1 MRFGRRKIT
10 YYDTE
15 AGFEAEKFAARLL
28 LLLMNEMRAS
38 GRRQVVFLCIGTDR
52 STGDSLGPLIG
63 SRLEAEEIGDVV
75 VIGTLEHPVHA
86 VNLDRTMEDIEEY
99 YPDAIIIAVDA
110 AVGRWD
116 HVGLVTLEKGPLRP
130 GLGVRK
136 ELAAVG
142 DISITGIVG
151 GAESG
156 DPLFCRAS
164 VCPWSCIWRIASAAV
179 SVSECESSGDVSKT
193 FPVRPHL
200 FDMFC
205 GRIMLYFGKN
215 LSRRQPKSCTSMDF
229 ELAVRVNIRRSADR
243 PKIE

>member
-63 SRLEAEEIGDVV
+63 SRLEAEEIGGAV

-86 VNLDRTMEDIEEY
+86 VNLDRTLEHIEEH
-99 YPDAIIIAVDA
+99 YPNAIIIAVDA

-116 HVGLVTLEKGPLRP
+116 HVGLATLEKGPLRP

-151 GAESG
+151 GAGSG
-156 DPLFCRAS
+156 DPLFLQSIRLSMVMHLAD
-164 VCPWSCIWRIASAAV
+164 CISRSICLGMRIIGRRVENFSSQAAP
-179 SVSECESSGDVSKT
+179 
-193 FPVRPHL
+193 F
-200 FDMFC
+200 
-205 GRIMLYFGKN
+205 
-215 LSRRQPKSCTSMDF
+215 
-229 ELAVRVNIRRSADR
+229 
-243 PKIE
+243 

>member
-63 SRLEAEEIGDVV
+63 SRLEAEEISNVV

-86 VNLDRTMEDIEEY
+86 VNLDRTLEHIEEH
-99 YPDAIIIAVDA
+99 YPDAIIIAVD
-110 AVGRWD
+110 
-116 HVGLVTLEKGPLRP
+116 
-130 GLGVRK
+130 
-136 ELAAVG
+136 AAVG

-156 DPLFCRAS
+156 DPLFLQSIRLSMVMRLAD
-164 VCPWSCIWRIASAAV
+164 CISRSICLGMRIIGRRVENFSSQAAP
-179 SVSECESSGDVSKT
+179 
-193 FPVRPHL
+193 F
-200 FDMFC
+200 
-205 GRIMLYFGKN
+205 
-215 LSRRQPKSCTSMDF
+215 
-229 ELAVRVNIRRSADR
+229 
-243 PKIE
+243 

>member
-63 SRLEAEEIGDVV
+63 SRLEAEEIGGAV

-86 VNLDRTMEDIEEY
+86 VNLDRTLEHSEEH

-156 DPLFCRAS
+156 DPLFLQSMRLAD
-164 VCPWSCIWRIASAAV
+164 CISRSICLGMRIIGRRVENFSSQAAP
-179 SVSECESSGDVSKT
+179 
-193 FPVRPHL
+193 F
-200 FDMFC
+200 
-205 GRIMLYFGKN
+205 
-215 LSRRQPKSCTSMDF
+215 
-229 ELAVRVNIRRSADR
+229 
-243 PKIE
+243 

>member
-1 MRFGRRKIT
+1 MRFRRQEI
-10 YYDTE
+10 YYYNTK
-15 AGFEAEKFAARLL
+15 AGFETEKFAGRLL
-28 LLLMNEMRAS
+28 MMILEGMQEKRKTEIL
-38 GRRQVVFLCIGTDR
+38 FLCIGTDR

-63 SRLEAEEIGDVV
+63 SRLEAEGIGDAV

-86 VNLDRTMEDIEEY
+86 VNLDRTLEHIEEH

-156 DPLFCRAS
+156 DPLFLQSIRLSMVMRLAD
-164 VCPWSCIWRIASAAV
+164 CISRSICLGMRIIGRRVENFSSQAAP
-179 SVSECESSGDVSKT
+179 
-193 FPVRPHL
+193 F
-200 FDMFC
+200 
-205 GRIMLYFGKN
+205 
-215 LSRRQPKSCTSMDF
+215 
-229 ELAVRVNIRRSADR
+229 
-243 PKIE
+243 

>member
-63 SRLEAEEIGDVV
+63 SRLEAEEISNVV

-86 VNLDRTMEDIEEY
+86 VNLDRTLEHIEEH

-110 AVGRWD
+110 AVCRWD
-116 HVGLVTLEKGPLRP
+116 HVGLVTLGTAPRGDLAVPDDRSRLHLLCRKNGTRKCDRDKSVHFSHFSFLLFLLYATIDPPKKLCNFLSIFLCRFKHSRLRLALTGTVCPSDTGISLIYLRP
-130 GLGVRK
+130 AY
-136 ELAAVG
+136 E
-142 DISITGIVG
+142 
-151 GAESG
+151 
-156 DPLFCRAS
+156 
-164 VCPWSCIWRIASAAV
+164 
-179 SVSECESSGDVSKT
+179 
-193 FPVRPHL
+193 
-200 FDMFC
+200 
-205 GRIMLYFGKN
+205 
-215 LSRRQPKSCTSMDF
+215 
-229 ELAVRVNIRRSADR
+229 
-243 PKIE
+243 

>member
-63 SRLEAEEIGDVV
+63 SRLEAEEISNVV

-86 VNLDRTMEDIEEY
+86 VNLDRTLEHIEEH

-156 DPLFCRAS
+156 D
-164 VCPWSCIWRIASAAV
+164 
-179 SVSECESSGDVSKT
+179 
-193 FPVRPHL
+193 HL
-200 FDMFC
+200 FLQSIRLSMVMRLADCISRSICLGMRII
-205 GRIMLYFGKN
+205 GR
-215 LSRRQPKSCTSMDF
+215 
-229 ELAVRVNIRRSADR
+229 RVENFSSQAA
-243 PKIE
+243 PF

>member
-63 SRLEAEEIGDVV
+63 SRLEAEEISNVV
-75 VIGTLEHPVHA
+75 VIGTLEHPVHV
-86 VNLDRTMEDIEEY
+86 VNLDRTLEHIEEH

-151 GAESG
+151 GAERGSPVLQSIRLSMVMRLA
-156 DPLFCRAS
+156 D
-164 VCPWSCIWRIASAAV
+164 CISRSICLGMRIIGRRVENFSSQAAP
-179 SVSECESSGDVSKT
+179 
-193 FPVRPHL
+193 F
-200 FDMFC
+200 
-205 GRIMLYFGKN
+205 
-215 LSRRQPKSCTSMDF
+215 
-229 ELAVRVNIRRSADR
+229 
-243 PKIE
+243 

>member
-63 SRLEAEEIGDVV
+63 SRLEAEGIGDVV

-86 VNLDRTMEDIEEY
+86 VNLDRTLEHIEEH

-156 DPLFCRAS
+156 DLLFLQSIRLS
-164 VCPWSCIWRIASAAV
+164 VVMRLADCISRSICLGMRIIGRRVENFSSQAAP
-179 SVSECESSGDVSKT
+179 
-193 FPVRPHL
+193 F
-200 FDMFC
+200 
-205 GRIMLYFGKN
+205 
-215 LSRRQPKSCTSMDF
+215 
-229 ELAVRVNIRRSADR
+229 
-243 PKIE
+243 

>member
-63 SRLEAEEIGDVV
+63 SRL

-86 VNLDRTMEDIEEY
+86 VNLDRTLEHIEEH

-156 DPLFCRAS
+156 DPLFLQSIRLSMVMRLAD
-164 VCPWSCIWRIASAAV
+164 CISRSICLGMRIIGRRVENFSSQAAP
-179 SVSECESSGDVSKT
+179 
-193 FPVRPHL
+193 F
-200 FDMFC
+200 
-205 GRIMLYFGKN
+205 
-215 LSRRQPKSCTSMDF
+215 
-229 ELAVRVNIRRSADR
+229 
-243 PKIE
+243 

>member
-38 GRRQVVFLCIGTDR
+38 GRHQVVFLCIGTDR
-52 STGDSLGPLIG
+52 ATGDSLGPLIG
-63 SRLEAEEIGDVV
+63 SRLEAEGIGDAV

-86 VNLDRTMEDIEEY
+86 VNLDRTLEHIEEH

-156 DPLFCRAS
+156 DPLFLQSIRLSMVMRLAD
-164 VCPWSCIWRIASAAV
+164 CISRSICLGMRIIGRRVENFSSQAAP
-179 SVSECESSGDVSKT
+179 
-193 FPVRPHL
+193 F
-200 FDMFC
+200 
-205 GRIMLYFGKN
+205 
-215 LSRRQPKSCTSMDF
+215 
-229 ELAVRVNIRRSADR
+229 
-243 PKIE
+243 

>member
-63 SRLEAEEIGDVV
+63 SRLEAEEISNVV

-86 VNLDRTMEDIEEY
+86 VNLDRTLEHIEEH

-116 HVGLVTLEKGPLRP
+116 HVGLVTLEKDRSARDWAFGRSLPPWVTSPLP
-130 GLGVRK
+130 GSSAGRR
-136 ELAAVG
+136 A
-142 DISITGIVG
+142 GI
-151 GAESG
+151 
-156 DPLFCRAS
+156 PCFCRAS
-164 VCPWSCIWRIASAAV
+164 ACPWSCAWRTASAAA
-179 SVSECESSGDVSKT
+179 SVSGCGSLGDVSKT
-193 FPVRPHL
+193 FPVRLHR

-205 GRIMLYFGKN
+205 GCIMLYFGKN
-215 LSRRQPKSCTSMDF
+215 PTKHGF
-229 ELAVRVNIRRSADR
+229 VVRVNIEAAGIWTCRPPEDR
-243 PKIE
+243 TR

>member
-156 DPLFCRAS
+156 DPLFLQSIRLS
-164 VCPWSCIWRIASAAV
+164 KVMHLSDCISRSICLGMRIIGRRVENFSGQAAP
-179 SVSECESSGDVSKT
+179 
-193 FPVRPHL
+193 F
-200 FDMFC
+200 
-205 GRIMLYFGKN
+205 
-215 LSRRQPKSCTSMDF
+215 
-229 ELAVRVNIRRSADR
+229 
-243 PKIE
+243 

>member
-38 GRRQVVFLCIGTDR
+38 GRRRIVFLCIGTDR

-63 SRLEAEEIGDVV
+63 SKLAAEVTGDVT

-86 VNLDRTMEDIEEY
+86 VNLDRTIEEMEEH
-99 YPDAIIIAVDA
+99 YPDAIIVAVDA

-130 GLGVRK
+130 GLVPGHAACGLHQPQHLPWIADHRETCRK
-136 ELAAVG
+136 LFRSDCAVLTCFA
-142 DISITGIVG
+142 DLPCYT
-151 GAESG
+151 
-156 DPLFCRAS
+156 
-164 VCPWSCIWRIASAAV
+164 
-179 SVSECESSGDVSKT
+179 SE
-193 FPVRPHL
+193 R
-200 FDMFC
+200 
-205 GRIMLYFGKN
+205 
-215 LSRRQPKSCTSMDF
+215 
-229 ELAVRVNIRRSADR
+229 IRRSAFTWFA
-243 PKIE
+243 

>member
-38 GRRQVVFLCIGTDR
+38 GRRQVVFLCNGRSRSPGDR
-52 STGDSLGPLIG
+52 LGPLIG
-63 SRLEAEEIGDVV
+63 SRLEAEEISNVV
-75 VIGTLEHPVHA
+75 VIGSLQHAVDA
-86 VNLDRTMEDIEEY
+86 VNLDRTLEHIEEH

-156 DPLFCRAS
+156 DPLFLQSIRLSMVMRLAD
-164 VCPWSCIWRIASAAV
+164 CISRSICLGMRIIGRRVENFSSQAAP
-179 SVSECESSGDVSKT
+179 
-193 FPVRPHL
+193 F
-200 FDMFC
+200 
-205 GRIMLYFGKN
+205 
-215 LSRRQPKSCTSMDF
+215 
-229 ELAVRVNIRRSADR
+229 
-243 PKIE
+243 

>member
-63 SRLEAEEIGDVV
+63 SRLEAEEIGGAV

-86 VNLDRTMEDIEEY
+86 VNLDRTLEHIEEH

-156 DPLFCRAS
+156 DPLFLQSISLSMVMRLAD
-164 VCPWSCIWRIASAAV
+164 CISRSICLGMRIIGRRVENFSSQAAP
-179 SVSECESSGDVSKT
+179 
-193 FPVRPHL
+193 F
-200 FDMFC
+200 
-205 GRIMLYFGKN
+205 
-215 LSRRQPKSCTSMDF
+215 
-229 ELAVRVNIRRSADR
+229 
-243 PKIE
+243 

>member
-63 SRLEAEEIGDVV
+63 SRLEAEGIGDAV

-86 VNLDRTMEDIEEY
+86 VNLDRTLEHIEEH

-156 DPLFCRAS
+156 VPCFCRAS
-164 VCPWSCIWRIASAAV
+164 ACPWSCAWRTASAAA
-179 SVSECESSGDVSKT
+179 SVSGCGSLGDVSKT
-193 FPVRPHL
+193 FPVRLHR

-205 GRIMLYFGKN
+205 GCIMLYFGKN
-215 LSRRQPKSCTSMDF
+215 PTKHGF
-229 ELAVRVNIRRSADR
+229 VVRVNIEAAGIWTCRPPEDR
-243 PKIE
+243 TR

>member
-38 GRRQVVFLCIGTDR
+38 GRRRIVFLCIGTDR

-63 SRLEAEEIGDVV
+63 SKLAAEVTGDVT

-86 VNLDRTMEDIEEY
+86 VNLDRTIEEMEEH
-99 YPDAIIIAVDA
+99 YPDAIIVAVDA

-136 ELAAVG
+136 ELTAVG

-156 DPLFCRAS
+156 DPLFLQSIRLSQVMRLAD
-164 VCPWSCIWRIASAAV
+164 CISRSI
-179 SVSECESSGDVSKT
+179 CLGDVSKT
-193 FPVRPHL
+193 FPVRL
-200 FDMFC
+200 CRFDMFC
-205 GRIMLYFGKN
+205 RSPMLYFGKN
-215 LSRRQPKSCTSMDF
+215 STKRVYV
-229 ELAVRVNIRRSADR
+229 VRVNKEAAGRCLDMPAA
-243 PKIE
+243 

>member
-63 SRLEAEEIGDVV
+63 SRLEAEETGGAVG
-75 VIGTLEHPVHA
+75 IGTLE
-86 VNLDRTMEDIEEY
+86 

-156 DPLFCRAS
+156 DPLFLQSIRLSMVMRLAD
-164 VCPWSCIWRIASAAV
+164 CISRSICLGMRIIGRRVENFSSQAAP
-179 SVSECESSGDVSKT
+179 
-193 FPVRPHL
+193 F
-200 FDMFC
+200 
-205 GRIMLYFGKN
+205 
-215 LSRRQPKSCTSMDF
+215 
-229 ELAVRVNIRRSADR
+229 
-243 PKIE
+243 

>member
-63 SRLEAEEIGDVV
+63 SRLEAEGIGDMV

-86 VNLDRTMEDIEEY
+86 VNLDRTLEHIEEH

-116 HVGLVTLEKGPLRP
+116 HVGLVTLEKGRFARDWAFRRSLPP
-130 GLGVRK
+130 WEISPSLGSSAGRR
-136 ELAAVG
+136 
-142 DISITGIVG
+142 
-151 GAESG
+151 AEIPCSY
-156 DPLFCRAS
+156 RAS
-164 VCPWSCIWRIASAAV
+164 ACPWSCAWRTVSAAASA
-179 SVSECESSGDVSKT
+179 SECGSSGDVSKT
-193 FPVRPHL
+193 FPVRL
-200 FDMFC
+200 RRFDMFC
-205 GRIMLYFGKN
+205 GCIMLYFGKN
-215 LSRRQPKSCTSMDF
+215 STKHGF
-229 ELAVRVNIRRSADR
+229 VVRVNIEAAGIWTCRPPEDR
-243 PKIE
+243 TR

>member
-38 GRRQVVFLCIGTDR
+38 GRRQVVFLW

-63 SRLEAEEIGDVV
+63 SRLEAEEIGGAV

-86 VNLDRTMEDIEEY
+86 VNLDRTLEHIEEH

-156 DPLFCRAS
+156 DPLFLQSIRLSMVMRLAD
-164 VCPWSCIWRIASAAV
+164 CISRSICLGMRIIGRRVENFSSQAAP
-179 SVSECESSGDVSKT
+179 
-193 FPVRPHL
+193 F
-200 FDMFC
+200 
-205 GRIMLYFGKN
+205 
-215 LSRRQPKSCTSMDF
+215 
-229 ELAVRVNIRRSADR
+229 
-243 PKIE
+243 

>member
-1 MRFGRRKIT
+1 M
-10 YYDTE
+10 
-15 AGFEAEKFAARLL
+15 
-28 LLLMNEMRAS
+28 
-38 GRRQVVFLCIGTDR
+38 CIGTDR

-63 SRLEAEEIGDVV
+63 SRLEAEEISNVV

-86 VNLDRTMEDIEEY
+86 VNLDRTLEHIEEH

-156 DPLFCRAS
+156 DPLFLQSIRLSMVMRLADCISRSICLGMRIIGRRVRNFFQSGCTVLTCFAG
-164 VCPWSCIWRIASAAV
+164 VSCYT
-179 SVSECESSGDVSKT
+179 SE
-193 FPVRPHL
+193 R
-200 FDMFC
+200 
-205 GRIMLYFGKN
+205 
-215 LSRRQPKSCTSMDF
+215 
-229 ELAVRVNIRRSADR
+229 IRRSTVSWFA
-243 PKIE
+243 

>member
-63 SRLEAEEIGDVV
+63 SRLEAEGIGDAV

-86 VNLDRTMEDIEEY
+86 VNLDRTLEHIEEH

-156 DPLFCRAS
+156 DPLFLQSIRLSMVMRLADCISRSICRGM
-164 VCPWSCIWRIASAAV
+164 RIIGRRVENFSSQAAP
-179 SVSECESSGDVSKT
+179 
-193 FPVRPHL
+193 F
-200 FDMFC
+200 
-205 GRIMLYFGKN
+205 
-215 LSRRQPKSCTSMDF
+215 
-229 ELAVRVNIRRSADR
+229 
-243 PKIE
+243 

>member
-15 AGFEAEKFAARLL
+15 AGFKAEKFAARLL

-63 SRLEAEEIGDVV
+63 SRLEEEGIGDVV

-86 VNLDRTMEDIEEY
+86 VNLDRTLEHIEEH

-156 DPLFCRAS
+156 DPLFLQSIRLCRKLFQSGCA
-164 VCPWSCIWRIASAAV
+164 VLTCFAGVSCYT
-179 SVSECESSGDVSKT
+179 SE
-193 FPVRPHL
+193 R
-200 FDMFC
+200 
-205 GRIMLYFGKN
+205 
-215 LSRRQPKSCTSMDF
+215 
-229 ELAVRVNIRRSADR
+229 IRRSTVSWFA
-243 PKIE
+243 